1 MILSSLIAPSLA
13 KLFMLMSLSI
23 IVVTMAFIVITMAK
37 AYESTTYLDLGIS
50 PVKASATGDFGTS
63 PILATALLDR

>member
-13 KLFMLMSLSI
+13 KLFRLMSLSI
-23 IVVTMAFIVITMAK
+23 IVVTMAK